1 MKKSLSILIL
11 LILFSINVSALDLKY
26 DFKVDGI
33 CYKIKGDSNSVEVT
47 SERQI
52 YSFFRVSYYKDISG
66 KIVIPEK
73 VEHDGKS
80 YLVTEIGYRAFY
92 GCTGLTSVTIPNSVT
107 RIGYRAFYGCTGLTS
122 VKLPNSV
129 TSIGENAFDGTA
141 WYENQPDGLIYLGKV
156 AYKYKGEMPDGTAIV
171 LKDRCTGISG
181 SAFEGCTGLTS
192 IAIPNSVTEIGS
204 SAFYSC
210 TGLTSVTI
218 PSSVKVIDSNAFKGC
233 TGLTSVGIPNT
244 VTKIGNCA
252 FEGCTGLTSVVIP
265 NSVAEIGSSAF
276 SCCTGLTSVAIPNS
290 VTVIDS
296 YTFSGCTGLTS
307 VEIPNTVT
315 KIGYRA
321 FDGCTGLTS
330 VAIPS
335 SVTMIDSYAFSGCT
349 GLTLVA
355 IPNSV
360 TEIDSYAFSGCTG
373 LTSVEIPN
381 TVTKIGE
388 RAFEGCTGLTSLYI
402 PNSVTEIGSSVF
414 YGCSGLMSIVVDPGA
429 SKYDSRNNCN
439 ALIETESNTLIAGCM
454 NTIIPNSVTKISS
467 SAFEGCTGLTSITIP
482 DSVTEIGRSAFEGC
496 TGLILLAI
504 PNSVKTIDQ
513 QAFAGC
519 TGLESIVCEIRDP
532 QPVVVGEKNNSD
544 VAASVFNGVDLSHC
558 VLSVPQGTKDLYD
571 NIFPWYAFDSI
582 SEHAGSTHFDT
593 PTTDEENLHRYYEN
607 QQYVNVIQH
616 GEQML
621 QNPDFASNP
630 DNIDVIVQLAESYYY
645 MNRYSKAMDC
655 YEKVIAFYSSSIDEN
670 RLKIAE
676 MHKNIGFCYFK
687 LLEYDKAI
695 ESFKEALSRYEA
707 ENEVAYLQEMIGR
720 CYLFNNEFD
729 NAEEYYIKAIN
740 GYEKSNNYLSCYRC
754 HVAIGQFDEAKECLL
769 GIRNRQE
776 IFSSVLSL
784 GFLTQ
789 ISNLDLFFT
798 KPLIQKRYDFYF
810 DNKMYDEA
818 IDLCSQAQE
827 ADAFSLVSAS
837 PLLSISLQSKSF
849 WELSEM
855 KGRCYYAKQDIDS
868 ALIVFQQARMSML
881 LSEKMNF
888 FSLFPLNRDLQSRLD
903 EDIALCYI
911 SKGGYLSAYVYLK
924 ESVELRQ
931 ESTIEYFGV
940 NTTAERA
947 EYWGSQSHLFQ
958 NTYPAVAL
966 EIYNQEDTTQVQRE
980 MLCDLYD
987 KSALFSKGLLLTSE
1001 NEFKNIILDS
1011 SNENVKRMF
1020 YRLQEINIRLNELK
1034 EQSSPEQND
1043 VALHLE
1049 QEAKTIEKE
1058 LMTISKEY
1066 RDFRG
1071 NLKITW
1077 DSVQA
1082 ALSAGDIAIE
1092 FLSFPKLETEG
1103 TMYVALTVRPGYT
1116 HPHMTVLCDESE
1128 LIEAAKQPYTN
1139 PELSRKIWGPLAQEL
1154 EGVKNI
1160 YFSPCGE
1167 LHKIGIESMP
1177 HWDGSG
1183 RLMNE
1188 CGLNFYRLSSTRE
1201 LAINRTPIESS
1212 GAALFGGIYYD
1223 AEKTDHE
1230 KLGARYKGHEEIYAT
1245 RGFDFGNVDLRGISS
1260 TDYLSAS
1267 LDEVKSIKAFFENKN
1282 DSVYYKIKDEA
1293 TEASFKAI
1301 EGQKKRI
1308 IHIATH
1314 GFFLTDSAARAEK
1327 ANHKNGRAW
1336 ITDDAMTH
1344 SGLLFAAAAITVKYD
1359 EKVSESYEDGVL
1371 TAYEVSQLNLRG
1383 LDLVVLSACQTG
1395 NGEISGE
1402 GVFGMQRGFKM
1413 AGAQS
1418 IIMSLW
1424 NVGDEA
1430 TKDMMTQFYK
1440 YYLDDNLS
1448 KREAFLKA
1456 QQYVKEK
1463 DNEYARYNT
1472 TYSKKRL
1479 SQPHWAAFILL
1490 DAI

>member
-1 MKKSLSILIL
+1 MKKVLSIFIL
-11 LILFSINVSALDLKY
+11 LITFATIVSADNPSLRLLPY
-26 DFKVDGI
+26 DFKVDGL
-33 CYKIKGDSNSVEVT
+33 CYKIKSDGNSVKVT
-47 SERQI
+47 
-52 YSFFRVSYYKDISG
+52 YKNYLISNYKNIRG
-66 KIVIPEK
+66 ELVIPER

-80 YLVTEIGYRAFY
+80 YLVTEIGGSAFRGCSGMTSLEIPNSVTEIGGSAFSGCTGLTSVKIPNSVTSIGDNAFKGTAWY
-92 GCTGLTSVTIPNSVT
+92 NNQPDGLIYIVGVAYKYKGEMPDGTSIVLKDGCTGLSGSAFKGCTGLTSVTIPNSVT
-107 RIGYRAFYGCTGLTS
+107 AIGSSVFEDCTGLKSIVVEAGNPKYDSRNNCNAIIDAESNILIAGCMNTEIPNSVTKIDCNAFSGCTGLMSITIPNSVTDIGDFAFYGCTGLA
-122 VKLPNSV
+122 
-129 TSIGENAFDGTA
+129 SIT
-141 WYENQPDGLIYLGKV
+141 
-156 AYKYKGEMPDGTAIV
+156 
-171 LKDRCTGISG
+171 
-181 SAFEGCTGLTS
+181 
-192 IAIPNSVTEIGS
+192 IPNSVTEIGS
-204 SAFYSC
+204 SAFFGC
-210 TGLTSVTI
+210 TGLTSLEIPNSVTKIGISAFEGCSSLASITI
-218 PSSVKVIDSNAFKGC
+218 PNSVTEIGSDAFKGC
-233 TGLTSVGIPNT
+233 TGLASVTISNL
-244 VTKIGNCA
+244 VT
-252 FEGCTGLTSVVIP
+252 
-265 NSVAEIGSSAF
+265 EIGSSAF
-276 SCCTGLTSVAIPNS
+276 SGCTGLASVTIPNS
-290 VTVIDS
+290 VTKIDCNA
-296 YTFSGCTGLTS
+296 FSGCIGLTS
-307 VEIPNTVT
+307 VT
-315 KIGYRA
+315 
-321 FDGCTGLTS
+321 
-330 VAIPS
+330 
-335 SVTMIDSYAFSGCT
+335 
-349 GLTLVA
+349 
-355 IPNSV
+355 
-360 TEIDSYAFSGCTG
+360 
-373 LTSVEIPN
+373 
-381 TVTKIGE
+381 
-388 RAFEGCTGLTSLYI
+388 I
-402 PNSVTEIGSSVF
+402 PNSVTEIGSSAF
-414 YGCSGLMSIVVDPGA
+414 SGCTGLATV
-429 SKYDSRNNCN
+429 
-439 ALIETESNTLIAGCM
+439 T
-454 NTIIPNSVTKISS
+454 IPNSVTEIGI
-467 SAFEGCTGLTSITIP
+467 SAFEGCTSMVLLTIP
-482 DSVTEIGRSAFEGC
+482 NTVNSIG
-496 TGLILLAI
+496 
-504 PNSVKTIDQ
+504 NK
-513 QAFAGC
+513 AFAGC
-519 TGLESIVCEIRDP
+519 IRLDSIVSEVIEP
-532 QPVVVGEKNNSD
+532 QFVVLGAKGD
-544 VAASVFNGVDLSHC
+544 YDAAISVYNGIDLSRC
-558 VLSVPQGTKDLYD
+558 ILSVPEGTKHLYD
-571 NIFPWYAFDSI
+571 QTFPWYAFDNI
-582 SEHAGSTHFDT
+582 SEQVGRHPFNNQI
-593 PTTDEENLHRYYEN
+593 TDVQKIQRYYES
-607 QQYVNVIQH
+607 QQYTKVILL
-616 GEQML
+616 GEQLL

-630 DNIDVIVQLAESYYY
+630 DNVDVIIQLAESYYY
-645 MNRYSKAMDC
+645 MHRYSKAKDC
-655 YEKVIAFYSSSIDEN
+655 YETAINIFSNSKNEN

-676 MHKNIGFCYFK
+676 MRENIGNCYFN
-687 LLEYDKAI
+687 LQEYDNAI
-695 ESFKEALSRYEA
+695 ESFMDASKIYEDKDKI
-707 ENEVAYLQEMIGR
+707 AYLQEMIGR
-720 CYLFNNEFD
+720 CNLNKNE
-729 NAEEYYIKAIN
+729 
-740 GYEKSNNYLSCYRC
+740 SNN
-754 HVAIGQFDEAKECLL
+754 AK
-769 GIRNRQE
+769 NY
-776 IFSSVLSL
+776 FTNTFNSVMM
-784 GFLTQ
+784 
-789 ISNLDLFFT
+789 LFYT
-798 KPLIQKRYDFYF
+798 KSLIQNRYDYYY

-818 IDLCSQAQE
+818 INLCSQAQE
-827 ADAFSLVSAS
+827 KFGLYLD
-837 PLLSISLQSKSF
+837 SLQSSLSMLSLLIPPPLSLSSSSSSSLLLPSLVLKNRS
-849 WELSEM
+849 ELSEM
-855 KGRCYYAKQDIDS
+855 KGRCYYAKNDIDS
-868 ALIVFQQARMSML
+868 AFIVFQEACSL
-881 LSEKMNF
+881 ISLSERSGF
-888 FSLFPLNRDLQSRLD
+888 FSFLNRNIIDLKSQLD
-903 EDIALCYI
+903 EDIALCYM
-911 SKGGYLSAYVYLK
+911 SKGDYPSAYSYIRK
-924 ESVELRQ
+924 SVEIRQ
-931 ESTIEYFGV
+931 KSTLEYFGV

-947 EYWGSQSHLFQ
+947 EYWGNQSYLFQ
-958 NTYPAVAL
+958 NTYPALAFEV
-966 EIYNQEDTTQVQRE
+966 YNPGDTTRGQRE
-980 MLCDLYD
+980 MIGELYN

-1001 NEFKNIILDS
+1001 NEFKNIILES
-1011 SNENVKRMF
+1011 KNENVKRLF
-1020 YRLQEINIRLNELK
+1020 YRLQELNIELNALK

-1049 QEAKTIEKE
+1049 QEAQTIEKE

-1183 RLMNE
+1183 RLMSE

-1245 RGFDFGNVDLRGISS
+1245 RSFDFGNVDLRGISS